1 MNASKSTTAERSHP
15 MSATPNKTAIRKAG
29 FAMIALSSLALAA
42 CAQDRVVQ
50 TGSIYPY
57 DYRDRH
63 PIVLSE
69 KPQHLDIFVRGAE
82 LDQRQKD
89 DIQSFA
95 ALYLAEGR
103 GRMTAQIPSGI
114 GGADRTFAAVRAVL
128 AEAGIPGNAVSRSHY
143 EPRERG
149 LAAPIRLTMHK
160 MKATVDSRCGLWPQD
175 LGVSDPGFNMRN
187 EPYWNH
193 GCATQSNMAAQ
204 IADPVDLV
212 RGRSAGDIDT
222 ARRTAAV
229 RSLREGKDP
238 STTYRQ
244 DGRRGISGF
253 GN

>member
-1 MNASKSTTAERSHP
+1 
-15 MSATPNKTAIRKAG
+15 MSATQTRNSLRPPAATRLRRKAG
-29 FAMIALSSLALAA
+29 LALAMLTGLALAA
-42 CAQDRVVQ
+42 CSQDRVVQ

-69 KPQHLDIFVRGAE
+69 QPHHLDIFVRGAR
-82 LDQRQKD
+82 LDDRQKD
-89 DIQSFA
+89 DIGTFA
-95 ALYLAEGR
+95 ELYVNEGR
-103 GRMTAQIPSGI
+103 GRITVQIPSNV
-114 GGADRTFAAVRAVL
+114 GGAERTFEAVRHVL
-128 AEAGIPGNAVSRSHY
+128 AEAGVPAQALSRSHY
-143 EPRERG
+143 EPRQQG
-149 LAAPIRLTMHK
+149 LAAPIRLTFHK
-160 MKATVDSRCGLWPQD
+160 MKATVDSRCGLWSQD

-212 RGRSAGDIDT
+212 RGRSAGAIDT

-229 RSLREGKDP
+229 RNLRQGNDP

>member
-1 MNASKSTTAERSHP
+1 
-15 MSATPNKTAIRKAG
+15 MSATQTKSPLHPPAATHLRRKTGLAL
-29 FAMIALSSLALAA
+29 AMLTGLALAA
-42 CAQDRVVQ
+42 CSQDRVVQ

-69 KPQHLDIFVRGAE
+69 QPQHLDIFVRGAS
-82 LDQRQKD
+82 LDERQRED
-89 DIQSFA
+89 VGAFA
-95 ALYLAEGR
+95 GLYNKQGR
-103 GRMTAQIPSGI
+103 GRISVQIPSNV
-114 GGADRTFAAVRAVL
+114 GGAERTYQAVRHAL
-128 AEAGIPGNAVSRSHY
+128 AEAGVPAQALSRSHY
-143 EPRERG
+143 EPRQSG
-149 LAAPIRLTMHK
+149 LAAPIRLTFHK
-160 MKATVDSRCGLWPQD
+160 MKATVDSRCGQWPQD

-212 RGRSAGDIDT
+212 RGRTAGDIDT
-222 ARRTAAV
+222 ARRTAGI
-229 RSLREGKDP
+229 RNLRQGNDP

-244 DGRRGISGF
+244 DGRGSISSI